1 MPPGPMH
8 GLGLHLVAGVLPG
21 LEGLNGKGGLPV
33 VVAAVMVVDLGGRG
47 IQAEI
52 LGTLSW

>member
-1 MPPGPMH
+1 MDL
-8 GLGLHLVAGVLPG
+8 LGLHLVAGVLPG
-21 LEGLNGKGGLPV
+21 LEGLNGKGGLL
-33 VVAAVMVVDLGGRG
+33 VVAVAVMVVDLGGHG